1 MKDFFVTRIK
11 PGLKIL
17 DQPWFYP
24 IMLLLVGLAAYGIIF
39 THPGF
44 YWDDWETVYLYKLH
58 SVAASFA
65 YYTGRPLS
73 ALPNIIMFSLLK
85 MTPAAWQFGS
95 LILRWL
101 GILFIYFTLNAIW
114 PAHTWLNRW
123 VGVFLFVYPGYLDQ
137 VVAVCFSRHLSTF
150 LFFTCSL
157 FLTILAIKN
166 RKLFWLWMPLSVLL
180 GISQLFMLEYF
191 ALLEIIRPLIIWFYL
206 RSQGE
211 EKKKALSQTLLYWS
225 PFVVG
230 ILGYVWWRLF
240 YLPTTLLNDPNAPTL
255 LHDLLTSPKSTLVT
269 LFGTVYNDI
278 VNLLISFWTGTL
290 SLDKL
295 DIVNSKILRISWFL
309 GIGTA
314 VLFYLYLRASPR
326 DDKPTQ
332 DHALIQMLVL
342 GGVALIA
349 GAIPVWITGRQ
360 IADGKWSDR
369 FSLGPMLGA
378 IILLVYILDWVI
390 RTRNQK
396 QWLFLILLAA
406 SISLQV
412 YNTNKFRLDWTNQQG
427 IYWQLSWRIPNLEPG
442 TAIIGSGTFTDK
454 SSFYD
459 GGYIVNLLFS
469 NNITTK
475 IAYFDYFDIWHLPA
489 SSYKPDMPLVTK
501 VARGPFKGNTS
512 QAIGMYFNINNPSE
526 CVRILDSVYAKDPKF
541 NEGISNIIPISNL
554 NTISSGADPRVPDP
568 DIFGMEPAHTWCYFF
583 EKADLARQMKDWE
596 TILQLGDQAN
606 AKNLGPSSGSEYLPF
621 IEANAQTGHWSQG
634 YDLSIAAQ
642 KITPGLEP
650 VLCNNWNRFQTI
662 NGGAGKAANLAKAT
676 SEFCHKQKP

>member
-1 MKDFFVTRIK
+1 MKNFFETRIK
-11 PGLKIL
+11 AGLKII
-17 DQPWFYP
+17 DRPWFYP
-24 IMLLLVGLAAYGIIF
+24 LVLLIVGFAAYGIIF
-39 THPGF
+39 TRPGF

-101 GILFIYFTLNAIW
+101 GILFIYFTLNIVW
-114 PAHTWLNRW
+114 PTRVWLNRW
-123 VGVFLFVYPGYLDQ
+123 VGVFLFVFPGYLDQ

-157 FLTILAIKN
+157 FLTVLALKN
-166 RKLFWLWMPLSVLL
+166 RSFFWLWMTLSVVL
-180 GISQLFMLEYF
+180 GVTQLFMLEYF
-191 ALLEIIRPLIIWFYL
+191 ALLEIIRPLVIWFFL

-211 EKKKALSQTLLYWS
+211 EKKPALSRTLLYWS
-225 PFVVG
+225 PFVIG

-255 LHDLLTSPKSTLVT
+255 LHDLLSSPKSTLIA
-269 LFGTVYNDI
+269 LFGTVFQDI
-278 VNLLISFWTGTL
+278 VSLLISFWTATL

-295 DIVNSKILRISWFL
+295 DIINSKIFRISWLL

-314 VLFYLYLRASPR
+314 FLFYLYIRRSHR
-326 DDKPTQ
+326 DDKPAN
-332 DHALIQMLVL
+332 DHAFTQMLVL
-342 GGVALIA
+342 GAIALIA

-369 FSLGPMLGA
+369 FALGPMLGA
-378 IILLVYILDWVI
+378 IILLVYLVDWLV
-390 RTRNQK
+390 RTRSQK

-427 IYWQLSWRIPNLEPG
+427 IYWQLSWRIPNLKPG

-469 NNITTK
+469 NDITTK

-489 SSYKPDMPLVTK
+489 SRYRPDQPLLTK
-501 VARGPFKGNTS
+501 VARGPFKGSTT
-512 QAIGMYFNINNPSE
+512 QAIGMYFNISNPNE

-541 NEGISNIIPISNL
+541 NEGIRNIIPISNL
-554 NTISSGADPRVPDP
+554 NTISVGDVTRTPDH
-568 DIFGMEPAHTWCYFF
+568 DIFGTEPAHTWCYFF
-583 EKADLARQMKDWE
+583 EKADLARQMKDWD
-596 TILQLGDQAN
+596 TISQLGAQAS
-606 AKNLGPSSGSEYLPF
+606 AKNLSPVSGSEYLPF
-621 IEANAQTGHWSQG
+621 IEANAQTGLWSQA
-634 YDLSIAAQ
+634 YDLSRTAL

-650 VLCNNWNRFQTI
+650 VLCNNWTRFQTI
-662 NGGAGKAANLAKAT
+662 PGGSDRDGSLVAAASKFCPKA
-676 SEFCHKQKP
+676 KP